1 MNYLLIMLAILII
14 PLISQIYISLS
25 YSKYKKIKNES
36 GLNGFEVAR
45 KILDKN
51 GLQDIHIVETKGDL
65 SDHYDP
71 NRKVVRL
78 SHEIFNGTSIAATA
92 IAAHEVGHAL
102 QDKTKY
108 LFIKLRAL
116 MFPIVHFAS
125 KFAYIVIFIGF
136 FAELT
141 ELIELGIILVSLG
154 VFFQLITLPVE
165 FNASKRA
172 KAEIKSLK
180 LSRNNEIDEINTML
194 TAAALTYVAGLIASI
209 FELLRLIMILRGS
222 RD

>member
-1 MNYLLIMLAILII
+1 MNYLLIMLGILII
-14 PLISQIYISLS
+14 PLIAQVYVSAS
-25 YSKYKKIKNES
+25 YSKYKNTRNKNEIS
-36 GLNGFEVAR
+36 GFEVAR

-51 GLQDIHIVETKGDL
+51 GLKDIHVVETRGNL

-71 NRKVVRL
+71 SRKVVRL
-78 SHEIFNGTSIAATA
+78 SSEIFHGDSIAATA

-102 QDKTKY
+102 QDKNKY
-108 LFIKLRAL
+108 LFIKLRSL
-116 MFPIVHFAS
+116 IFPLVHFTS
-125 KFAYIVIFIGF
+125 KFAYLVIFLGF
-136 FAELT
+136 LSEITRLV
-141 ELIELGIILVSLG
+141 ELGIILVSLG

-172 KAEIKSLK
+172 KEEIKNLK
-180 LSRNNEIDEINTML
+180 LSKDNEIIEVNNML

-209 FELLRLIMILRGS
+209 LELLRLIVIFRN